1 MSSQSKDIAMTD
13 QTTTAAPSDQPPAQ
27 EQIKPLESDLRTH
40 LELLSKAVELSE
52 PRFTYRVLRCLTATK
67 KRFQSNDGKSE
78 NALRSIIENGLASSS
93 KIKCLLLP
101 LLQSNQDSSAS
112 TAMQIDPLAPVLNS
126 KIATAQ
132 ATAKALKESPPL
144 PDPSSQPEH
153 ETYLALLVLIWLI
166 ARGTSN
172 QAAFELS
179 RRLVIDFLPHHNR
192 RSLDPLA
199 AKIWFHHSRLAELLE
214 QSGSCPGLWA
224 GLRSSLMSAYRTAR
238 LRRDEDSEATLLNLI
253 IRNLLGHELWEQA
266 DRLVS
271 KTEFP
276 DFGKTEASVGAGG
289 MVPTGQVA
297 RWLYYLGRIR
307 TIQLNYTEA
316 HTHLQQA
323 IRRAPPPQI
332 APGFWQSTHKLFVVV
347 ELLMGDIPDRA
358 LFRGPVLKK
367 CLQPYFEIVQAVRVG
382 DITKF
387 ELALHAHSSR
397 FLADSTYTLI
407 LRLRHNVIK
416 TALRTISLAY
426 SRIKLRD
433 VSLKLKLD
441 SEEDAEYVV
450 AKAIRDGVIEARL
463 DRIGGW
469 MVSKEV
475 NDIYSTSEPQEAFHQ
490 RISFCLKLHN
500 ESVKAMRFPLNA
512 HRKELASAEAARE
525 RERELASEILTGDS
539 PDGDDDADL
548 GDAF

>member
-1 MSSQSKDIAMTD
+1 MSEPTKEESN
-13 QTTTAAPSDQPPAQ
+13 Q
-27 EQIKPLESDLRTH
+27 EQPNVAQTKSFESNLRTH
-40 LELLSKAVELSE
+40 LGLLSKAVELSE

-67 KRFQSNDGKSE
+67 KKFQGADASQAEATLK
-78 NALRSIIENGLASSS
+78 LIIDVGLPSSS
-93 KIKCLLLP
+93 KIKPLLLP
-101 LLQSNQDSSAS
+101 HLQSVTQAES
-112 TAMQIDPLAPVLNS
+112 TDMQIDS
-126 KIATAQ
+126 ISSTA
-132 ATAKALKESPPL
+132 ANVKSSTTVNGAGKPTKDSPPL
-144 PDPSSQPEH
+144 PDPSSQAEH
-153 ETYLALLVLIWLI
+153 ETYLSLLVIILLIS
-166 ARGTSN
+166 RGAPNRSG
-172 QAAFELS
+172 FELS
-179 RRLVIDFLPHHNR
+179 HRLVTDFLPHHNR

-199 AKIWFHHSRLAELLE
+199 AKIWFYHSRFAELL
-214 QSGSCPGLWA
+214 QQDGSHPGLWA
-224 GLRSSLMSAYRTAR
+224 NLRSSLMSAHRTAR

-253 IRNLLGHELWEQA
+253 VRNLLAHELWEQA

-323 IRRAPPPQI
+323 IRRAPRLKSPLVS
-332 APGFWQSTHKLFVVV
+332 GKL
-347 ELLMGDIPDRA
+347 LTI
-358 LFRGPVLKK
+358 LKK

-387 ELALHAHSSR
+387 EQALSTHSSL
-397 FLADSTYTLI
+397 FLADATYTLI

-426 SRIKLRD
+426 SRIKLKD

-450 AKAIRDGVIEARL
+450 AKAIRDGVIESRL
-463 DRIGGW
+463 DRSGGW

-500 ESVKAMRFPLNA
+500 ESLEAMRFPLNQ
-512 HRKELASAEAARE
+512 HSKELASAEAARE
-525 RERELASEILTGDS
+525 RERELASEILTGDDN
-539 PDGDDDADL
+539 DGDDDDL

>member
-1 MSSQSKDIAMTD
+1 MSISK
-13 QTTTAAPSDQPPAQ
+13 
-27 EQIKPLESDLRTH
+27 ESDALPSTPAGLNGSNDAPKSFESNLRTH
-40 LELLSKAVELSE
+40 LGLLSKAVELSE

-67 KRFQSNDGKSE
+67 KKFQSPDSSQAESSLKF
-78 NALRSIIENGLASSS
+78 IIDIGLPSNS
-93 KIKCLLLP
+93 KIKPLLLP
-101 LLQSNQDSSAS
+101 HLKSSTQSDS
-112 TAMQIDPLAPVLNS
+112 TDMQIDPVAPSTTNS
-126 KIATAQ
+126 NTKSFTTPSI
-132 ATAKALKESPPL
+132 KVSKDLPPL
-144 PDPSSQPEH
+144 PDPSSQAEH
-153 ETYLALLVLIWLI
+153 ETYLSLLVLILLI
-166 ARGTSN
+166 SRGASN
-172 QAAFELS
+172 QSGFELS
-179 RRLVIDFLPHHNR
+179 HRLVTDFLPYHNR

-199 AKIWFHHSRLAELLE
+199 AKIWFYHARFAELLE
-214 QSGSCPGLWA
+214 QDGSHPGLWA
-224 GLRSSLMSAYRTAR
+224 NLRSTLMSAHRTAR
-238 LRRDEDSEATLLNLI
+238 LRRDEDCEATLLNLI
-253 IRNLLGHELWEQA
+253 VRNLLGHELWEQA

-323 IRRAPPPQI
+323 IRRAPPPLI
-332 APGFWQSTHKLFVVV
+332 APGFWQTTHKLFVVV

-367 CLQPYFEIVQAVRVG
+367 CLQPYFEIVQAVRIG

-387 ELALHAHSSR
+387 EQALDTYSSR
-397 FLADSTYTLI
+397 FLVDATYTLI

-426 SRIKLRD
+426 SRIKLKD

-441 SEEDAEYVV
+441 SEEDAEYIV

-463 DRIGGW
+463 DRSGGW

-500 ESVKAMRFPLNA
+500 ESLEAMRFPLNQ
-512 HRKELASAEAARE
+512 HSKELASAEAARE
-525 RERELASEILTGDS
+525 RERELASEILTGDDN
-539 PDGDDDADL
+539 DGDDDGDL

>member
-1 MSSQSKDIAMTD
+1 MAPATKSVTMADD
-13 QTTTAAPSDQPPAQ
+13 PVTTSAPEKVIETPKTFEA
-27 EQIKPLESDLRTH
+27 ELRQQ
-40 LELLSKAVELSE
+40 LGLLSKAVELSE
-52 PRFTYRVLRCLTATK
+52 PRFTYKVLRSLTSTK
-67 KRFQSNDGKSE
+67 KRFQQ
-78 NALRSIIENGLASSS
+78 NALESETTLRLLIETGLLKNS
-93 KIKCLLLP
+93 KIKEALLP
-101 LLQSNQDSSAS
+101 HLPSSRGAS
-112 TAMQIDPLAPVLNS
+112 DGAPTAMEVDAIIPPPIKPTSGAHPKPL
-126 KIATAQ
+126 KD
-132 ATAKALKESPPL
+132 SPPF
-144 PDPSSQPEH
+144 PDPSAQPEH
-153 ETYLALLVLIWLI
+153 EIYLSLLVLLLLLS
-166 ARGTSN
+166 RGSN
-172 QAAFELS
+172 NNLTAFELS
-179 RRLVIDFLPHHNR
+179 DGLVTDYLPHHNR

-199 AKIWFHHSRLAELLE
+199 AKIWFYYSRMAELLE
-214 QSGSCPGLWA
+214 LSGEKPRVWSS
-224 GLRSSLMSAYRTAR
+224 LRSKLMSAHRTAR

-266 DRLVS
+266 DRLVG

-323 IRRAPPPQI
+323 IRRAPPPQV
-332 APGFWQSTHKLFVVV
+332 APGFWQATHKLFVVV

-367 CLQPYFEIVQAVRVG
+367 CLQPYFEIVQAVRIG

-387 ELALHAHSSR
+387 EQALSAHSTR
-397 FLADSTYTLI
+397 FLTDATYTLI

-426 SRIKLRD
+426 SRIKLKD
-433 VSLKLKLD
+433 VSFKLKLD

-463 DRIGGW
+463 DRAGGW

-475 NDIYSTSEPQEAFHQ
+475 GDIYATSEPQEAFHQ

-500 ESVKAMRFPLNA
+500 ESVKAMRFPLHA

-539 PDGDDDADL
+539 PDGDEDDL

>member
-1 MSSQSKDIAMTD
+1 MPSTSKDVTMTD
-13 QTTTAAPSDQPPAQ
+13 APGVPVTP
-27 EQIKPLESDLRTH
+27 EVTVETPKTFESELRQQ
-40 LELLSKAVELSE
+40 LSLLSKAVELSE
-52 PRFTYRVLRCLTATK
+52 PRFTYRVLRCLMSSK
-67 KRFQSNDGKSE
+67 KRFQQSSAESE
-78 NALRSIIENGLASSS
+78 NALKLIIQTGLPKNSKLKEVLLPHLSSS
-93 KIKCLLLP
+93 RGVTA
-101 LLQSNQDSSAS
+101 DSSAD
-112 TAMQIDPLAPVLNS
+112 MQVDSVPSGPHKTPANATSKALKDTPPFPDPLA
-126 KIATAQ
+126 
-132 ATAKALKESPPL
+132 
-144 PDPSSQPEH
+144 QPEH
-153 ETYLALLVLIWLI
+153 EMYLSLLILLLLLSRGPNNNLI
-166 ARGTSN
+166 
-172 QAAFELS
+172 AFELS
-179 RRLVIDFLPHHNR
+179 DRLITEYLPHHNR

-199 AKIWFHHSRLAELLE
+199 AKIWFYHSRVAELLE
-214 QSGSCPGLWA
+214 LSGEKPQVWGS
-224 GLRSSLMSAYRTAR
+224 LRSKLMAAHRTAR

-253 IRNLLGHELWEQA
+253 VRNLLGHELWEQA
-266 DRLVS
+266 DRLVG

-323 IRRAPPPQI
+323 IRRAPPPQV
-332 APGFWQSTHKLFVVV
+332 APGFWQATHKLFVVV

-387 ELALHAHSSR
+387 EQALSVHSTR
-397 FLADSTYTLI
+397 FLADATYTLI

-426 SRIKLRD
+426 SRIKLKD

-463 DRIGGW
+463 DRAGGW

-475 NDIYSTSEPQEAFHQ
+475 GDIYATSEPQEAFHQ

-500 ESVKAMRFPLNA
+500 ESVKAMRFPLHA

-539 PDGDDDADL
+539 PDGDDDGDL

>member
-1 MSSQSKDIAMTD
+1 MSLATKEEDSKSI
-13 QTTTAAPSDQPPAQ
+13 QNNGQP
-27 EQIKPLESDLRTH
+27 KSFESNLRTH
-40 LELLSKAVELSE
+40 LGLLSKAVELSE

-67 KRFQSNDGKSE
+67 KKFQSPDSNQAEATLK
-78 NALRSIIENGLASSS
+78 LIIDVGLPSNS
-93 KIKCLLLP
+93 KIKPLLLP
-101 LLQSNQDSSAS
+101 HLQSITQAESSD
-112 TAMQIDPLAPVLNS
+112 MQIDPISTTTTNAKPSTAPNG
-126 KIATAQ
+126 
-132 ATAKALKESPPL
+132 TAKPSKDSPPL
-144 PDPSSQPEH
+144 PDPSSQAEH
-153 ETYLALLVLIWLI
+153 ETYLSLLVLIFLI
-166 ARGTSN
+166 SRGAPNRSG
-172 QAAFELS
+172 FELS
-179 RRLVIDFLPHHNR
+179 HRLVTDFLPHHNR

-199 AKIWFHHSRLAELLE
+199 AKIWFYHARFAELL
-214 QSGSCPGLWA
+214 QQDGSHPGLWA
-224 GLRSSLMSAYRTAR
+224 NLRSSLMSAHRTAR

-253 IRNLLGHELWEQA
+253 VRNLLAHELWEQA

-323 IRRAPPPQI
+323 IRRAPPAQI
-332 APGFWQSTHKLFVVV
+332 APGFWQTTHKLFVVV

-387 ELALHAHSSR
+387 EQALSTHSSR
-397 FLADSTYTLI
+397 FLTDATYTLI

-426 SRIKLRD
+426 SRIKLKD

-463 DRIGGW
+463 DRSGGW

-500 ESVKAMRFPLNA
+500 ESLEAMRFPLNQ
-512 HRKELASAEAARE
+512 HSKELASAEAARE
-525 RERELASEILTGDS
+525 RERELASEILTGDDN
-539 PDGDDDADL
+539 DGDDDDL

>member
-1 MSSQSKDIAMTD
+1 MSEPTKEESN
-13 QTTTAAPSDQPPAQ
+13 Q
-27 EQIKPLESDLRTH
+27 EQPNVAQTKSFESNLRTH
-40 LELLSKAVELSE
+40 LGLLSKAVELSE

-67 KRFQSNDGKSE
+67 KKFQGADASQAEATLK
-78 NALRSIIENGLASSS
+78 LIIDVGLPSSS
-93 KIKCLLLP
+93 KIKPLLLP
-101 LLQSNQDSSAS
+101 HLQSVTQAES
-112 TAMQIDPLAPVLNS
+112 TDMQIDS
-126 KIATAQ
+126 ISSTA
-132 ATAKALKESPPL
+132 ANVKSSTTVNGAGKPTKDSPPL
-144 PDPSSQPEH
+144 PDPSSQAEH
-153 ETYLALLVLIWLI
+153 ETYLSLLVIILLIS
-166 ARGTSN
+166 RGAPNRSG
-172 QAAFELS
+172 FELS
-179 RRLVIDFLPHHNR
+179 HRLVTDFLPHHNR

-199 AKIWFHHSRLAELLE
+199 AKIWFYHSRFAELL
-214 QSGSCPGLWA
+214 QQDGSHPGLWA
-224 GLRSSLMSAYRTAR
+224 NLRSSLMSAHRTAR

-253 IRNLLGHELWEQA
+253 VRNLLAHELWEQA

-323 IRRAPPPQI
+323 IRRAPPAQI
-332 APGFWQSTHKLFVVV
+332 APGFWQTTHKLFVVV

-387 ELALHAHSSR
+387 EQALSTHSSL
-397 FLADSTYTLI
+397 FLADATYTLI

-426 SRIKLRD
+426 SRIKLKD

-450 AKAIRDGVIEARL
+450 AKAIRDGVIESRL
-463 DRIGGW
+463 DRSGGW

-500 ESVKAMRFPLNA
+500 ESLEAMRFPLNQ
-512 HRKELASAEAARE
+512 HSKELASAEAARE
-525 RERELASEILTGDS
+525 RERELASEILTGDDN
-539 PDGDDDADL
+539 DGDDDDL

>member
-1 MSSQSKDIAMTD
+1 MSEPTKEESN
-13 QTTTAAPSDQPPAQ
+13 Q
-27 EQIKPLESDLRTH
+27 EQPNVAQTKSFESNLRTH
-40 LELLSKAVELSE
+40 LGLLSKAVELSE

-67 KRFQSNDGKSE
+67 KKFQGADASQAEATLKLIIDVGLPSN
-78 NALRSIIENGLASSS
+78 S
-93 KIKCLLLP
+93 KIKPLLLP
-101 LLQSNQDSSAS
+101 HLQSVTQAES
-112 TAMQIDPLAPVLNS
+112 TDMQIDS
-126 KIATAQ
+126 ISSTA
-132 ATAKALKESPPL
+132 ANAKSSTTVNGAGKPTKDSPPL
-144 PDPSSQPEH
+144 PDPSSQAEH
-153 ETYLALLVLIWLI
+153 ETYLSLLVIILLIS
-166 ARGTSN
+166 RGAPNRSG
-172 QAAFELS
+172 FELS
-179 RRLVIDFLPHHNR
+179 HRLVTDFLPHHNR

-199 AKIWFHHSRLAELLE
+199 AKIWFYHSRFAELL
-214 QSGSCPGLWA
+214 QQDGSHPGLWA
-224 GLRSSLMSAYRTAR
+224 NLRSSLMSAHRTAR

-253 IRNLLGHELWEQA
+253 VRNLLAHELWEQA

-289 MVPTGQVA
+289 MMRSP
-297 RWLYYLGRIR
+297 GRIR

-323 IRRAPPPQI
+323 IRRAPPAQI
-332 APGFWQSTHKLFVVV
+332 APGFWQTTHKLFVVV

-367 CLQPYFEIVQAVRVG
+367 CLQTVFRNPVRVG

-387 ELALHAHSSR
+387 EQALSTHSSL
-397 FLADSTYTLI
+397 FLADATYTLI

-426 SRIKLRD
+426 SRIKLKD

-450 AKAIRDGVIEARL
+450 AKAIRDGVIESRL
-463 DRIGGW
+463 DRSGGW

-500 ESVKAMRFPLNA
+500 ESLEAMRFPLNQ
-512 HRKELASAEAARE
+512 HSKELASAEAARE
-525 RERELASEILTGDS
+525 RERELASEILTGDDN
-539 PDGDDDADL
+539 DGDDDDL

>member
-1 MSSQSKDIAMTD
+1 MSISK
-13 QTTTAAPSDQPPAQ
+13 
-27 EQIKPLESDLRTH
+27 ESDALPSTPAGLNGSNDAPKSFESNLRTH
-40 LELLSKAVELSE
+40 LGLLSKAVELSE

-67 KRFQSNDGKSE
+67 KKFQSPDSSQAESSLKF
-78 NALRSIIENGLASSS
+78 IIDIGLPSNS
-93 KIKCLLLP
+93 KIKPLLLP
-101 LLQSNQDSSAS
+101 HLKSSTQSDS
-112 TAMQIDPLAPVLNS
+112 TDMQIDPVAPSTTNS
-126 KIATAQ
+126 NTKSFTTPSI
-132 ATAKALKESPPL
+132 KVSKDLPPL
-144 PDPSSQPEH
+144 PDPSSQAEH
-153 ETYLALLVLIWLI
+153 ETYLSLLVLILLI
-166 ARGTSN
+166 SRGASN
-172 QAAFELS
+172 QSGFELS
-179 RRLVIDFLPHHNR
+179 HRLVTDFLPYHNR

-199 AKIWFHHSRLAELLE
+199 AKIWFYHARFAELLE
-214 QSGSCPGLWA
+214 QDGSHPGLWA
-224 GLRSSLMSAYRTAR
+224 NLRSTLMSAHRTAR

-253 IRNLLGHELWEQA
+253 VRNLLGHELWEQA

-323 IRRAPPPQI
+323 IRRAPPPLI
-332 APGFWQSTHKLFVVV
+332 APGFWQTTHKLFVVV

-367 CLQPYFEIVQAVRVG
+367 CLQPYFEIVQAVRIG

-387 ELALHAHSSR
+387 EQALDTYSSR
-397 FLADSTYTLI
+397 FLVDATYTLI

-426 SRIKLRD
+426 SRIKLKD

-441 SEEDAEYVV
+441 SEEDAEYIV

-463 DRIGGW
+463 DRSGGW

-500 ESVKAMRFPLNA
+500 ESLEAMRFPLNQ
-512 HRKELASAEAARE
+512 HSKELASAEAARE
-525 RERELASEILTGDS
+525 RERELASEILTGDDN
-539 PDGDDDADL
+539 DGDDDGDL

>member
-1 MSSQSKDIAMTD
+1 MSPQNNQTVEEVIGQDESQVE
-13 QTTTAAPSDQPPAQ
+13 TTKSFEA
-27 EQIKPLESDLRTH
+27 ELRTH
-40 LELLSKAVELSE
+40 LGLISKAVELSE
-52 PRFTYRVLRCLTATK
+52 PRFTYRVLRCLTAA
-67 KRFQSNDGKSE
+67 KRRLQVKDGGSE
-78 NALRSIIENGLASSS
+78 VDLKIVIESALTANSKIRELLVSIINSISNTTRGSS
-93 KIKCLLLP
+93 
-101 LLQSNQDSSAS
+101 
-112 TAMQIDPLAPVLNS
+112 AMQIDPLNHSAQQKPSISLNP
-126 KIATAQ
+126 K
-132 ATAKALKESPPL
+132 KESLSL
-144 PDPSSQPEH
+144 PDPSAQAEH
-153 ETYLALLVLIWLI
+153 ETYLSLLVLVMLI
-166 ARGTSN
+166 SRGESN
-172 QAAFELS
+172 QMTFELS
-179 RRLVIDFLPHHNR
+179 HRLVTDYLPHQNR

-199 AKIWFHHSRLAELLE
+199 AKIWFYHSRLAELLE
-214 QSGSCPGLWA
+214 QSGTRPGLWA
-224 GLRSSLMSAYRTAR
+224 GLRSQLMSAYRTAR

-253 IRNLLGHELWEQA
+253 VRNLLAHDLWEQA

-323 IRRAPPPQI
+323 IRRASRPQV
-332 APGFWQSTHKLFVVV
+332 APGFWQSTHKLYVVV

-382 DITKF
+382 DITRF
-387 ELALHAHSSR
+387 EEALNIHSRR
-397 FLADSTYTLI
+397 FLADQTYTLI

-426 SRIKLRD
+426 SRIRLND
-433 VSLKLKLD
+433 VSLKLRLD

-475 NDIYSTSEPQEAFHQ
+475 NDIYSTNEPQDAFHQ

-539 PDGDDDADL
+539 PDGDEDGDL